1 MTHDYKRHGTTTLF
15 AALDVKSGIVIG
27 ECLPRHRAKEFLRFL
42 RRIDR
47 AVPGTRAVHLVLD
60 NYATHKT
67 PEVKAWLEK
76 HPRFKLHFTP
86 TSASWL
92 NLVERFFAEITTKRI
107 RRGSYTSVDDLETAI
122 YDYLLQHNAKPKPFT
137 WTKTAQDILARERRA
152 LNTLDEI
159 RGNR

>member
-1 MTHDYKRHGTTTLF
+1 M
-15 AALDVKSGIVIG
+15 KSGLVIG

-42 RRIDR
+42 RRIER
-47 AVPGTRAVHLVLD
+47 AVKKSREVHLVLD

-67 PEVKAWLEK
+67 PEVRTWLDK

-92 NLVERFFAEITTKRI
+92 NMVERFFAEITAKRI
-107 RRGSYTSVDDLETAI
+107 RRGSYTSVNDLETAI
-122 YDYLLQHNAKPKPFT
+122 HDYLMKHNTKQKPFT
-137 WTKTAQDILARERRA
+137 WTKTAQDILARERRV
-152 LNTLDEI
+152 LNALDEI